1 MGPGWLGW
9 ECGLLH
15 ETQSLHLSSPGR
27 GSCSPTAVTAES
39 CGAMHGGQ
47 RLLLLLPLLAVC
59 LGVDPGGCRARSV
72 QEPGARPQ
80 GTEGLEG
87 YWSPIATPSS
97 LLLQVTPSCGLPLL
111 RPQSPCTPHSPRT
124 VAGAQGRNQEER
136 LLGDLMHNYNPH
148 LRPAEHDSDV
158 VNVSLKLTLTNL
170 ISLVSTGCGTGAG
183 WGVAPPAPGTCWGER
198 GLAPAARSRE
208 RPQGRARELEN
219 SRGGRPKAGVS
230 SGLTSGEAKGWGLAL
245 RSAPPE

>member
-1 MGPGWLGW
+1 MGCYMRPRACISLAQAGGAAVPLLSLPKAAAPCTGARGCYSSCHCWLSAWVWTLGGAGPGM
-9 ECGLLH
+9 
-15 ETQSLHLSSPGR
+15 S
-27 GSCSPTAVTAES
+27 
-39 CGAMHGGQ
+39 
-47 RLLLLLPLLAVC
+47 
-59 LGVDPGGCRARSV
+59 RSR
-72 QEPGARPQ
+72 GARPQ

-170 ISLVSTGCGTGAG
+170 ISLVSTRCRTGAG